1 MATIEF
7 KEVFNYDP
15 KSRDKKQNEAFRNE
29 RTNHSK
35 QYKEIG
41 SFATGVSYYKYFPI
55 ETAVKCLDNETMAF
69 VEPSRWNDAY
79 ESLYYEADYSL
90 VSSNYKN
97 HPRVFA
103 TCATNQKYDEPAWRT
118 YSGDDNICVQF
129 ELDRSKFRYA
139 LLKAIDVND
148 AIYEGT
154 VQYASKYIIE
164 SISQKTR
171 TNAKTG
177 VVTNNKLYDEF
188 IAHKGLSFSIDN
200 YLNLLLL
207 KRNDFK
213 HEQETR
219 FFIIKNRDVLDK
231 TEKAKEKT
239 TVISTATNRI
249 NVVNRGDVMVLKD
262 IDWLDI
268 LKSITINADYGSL
281 PYHELQNAVDQLV
294 DRKYKIGDPLNTEYK
309 VKLKPVPYLVYGTKP
324 PIITIGK

>member
-1 MATIEF
+1 MNTIVF
-7 KEVFNYDP
+7 KEVFNYNP

-55 ETAVKCLDNETMAF
+55 ETAVKCLNNETMAF

-79 ESLYYEADYSL
+79 ESLYYEANYSL
-90 VSSNYKN
+90 VSSNYED

-103 TCATNQKYDEPAWRT
+103 TCATNQKYDEPAWRI

-129 ELDRSKFRYA
+129 ELDRFKFRYA

-188 IAHKGLSFSIDN
+188 IAHNGLSFSIDN

-219 FFIIKNRDVLDK
+219 FFIIKNQDILDGV
-231 TEKAKEKT
+231 EKAKEKT
-239 TVISTATNRI
+239 IEISDATKRQI
-249 NVVNRGDVMVLKD
+249 VVNRGEVMILKG
-262 IDWLDI
+262 INWIDI
-268 LKSITINADYGSL
+268 LKGITINADTGSL
-281 PYHELQNAVDQLV
+281 PYKELKKAVDLLV
-294 DRKYKIGDPLNTEYK
+294 DRKITDAALKDDYKK
-309 VKLKPVPYLVYGTKP
+309 KLTPIPYLVYGTKP
-324 PIITIGK
+324 PIIKIEK